1 MLIILGIF
9 FLIVWLIFFKF
20 EWLPWSRGWKITVY
34 TIAVA
39 IALVVVGALQY
50 YTPAS
55 TKGVVAAHTQQIY
68 PLVTGD
74 VEKVFVNES
83 QPVKAGEKLF
93 SIDPL
98 PFKYAVDN
106 WEAATRLAE
115 IELNDAKTL
124 VKKGAASRISV
135 DRKQAQFDQAAAQL
149 ETARYNLGNTVVTAP
164 ADGLITLTA
173 LRPGQRVSSQ
183 TAAMT
188 FMDTTNIWI
197 TAIFKQNGLP
207 LIAAGKPVTVTF
219 KAAPGEI
226 FSAQVERELE
236 GVIQGQITIEAANSP
251 AEAVSNA
258 QNIYPV
264 KISFPDDAPQ
274 ELRQPGKLAS
284 VTVFT
289 DEGNPINV
297 LAKVLQWV
305 STWMAFVF

>member
-106 WEAATRLAE
+106 WEAATLLAE
-115 IELNDAKTL
+115 IELNKAETL

-135 DRKQAQFDQAAAQL
+135 DQKQAERDQAAAQL
-149 ETARYNLGNTVVTAP
+149 EGLRDTVSQVSLEPGHRGAIGIGEDRCAAVPELRLG
-164 ADGLITLTA
+164 DRGD
-173 LRPGQRVSSQ
+173 RPRRINVEHVAVDHRHVGAQEELDAVHPRCLEQLQPRQRRS
-183 TAAMT
+183 
-188 FMDTTNIWI
+188 
-197 TAIFKQNGLP
+197 KG
-207 LIAAGKPVTVTF
+207 
-219 KAAPGEI
+219 
-226 FSAQVERELE
+226 RELHHNE
-236 GVIQGQITIEAANSP
+236 RDHHLNG
-251 AEAVSNA
+251 
-258 QNIYPV
+258 
-264 KISFPDDAPQ
+264 
-274 ELRQPGKLAS
+274 
-284 VTVFT
+284 
-289 DEGNPINV
+289 
-297 LAKVLQWV
+297 
-305 STWMAFVF
+305 